1 MVYNRKVTRS
11 IVHLNGSGKKTTT
24 GEIMKK
30 CIQYIRVST
39 TKQQATSLG
48 LDAQQHA
55 IARFAEM
62 NGYEIVAKYQD
73 VDSGGNDDRPALM
86 EALEL
91 AKSQNIPVMVS
102 KLCRLSRSVHFVSG
116 LMAHNVPF
124 VVCSLGQEVPP
135 FLLHVVSALGEET
148 RRQTAIN
155 TRNALQ
161 QAKRNGVKL
170 GTHNQR
176 VLDGVKAKGQ
186 RTLDRMWP
194 HIQQAESEGITSIS
208 KTQQF
213 LNQRNIKTTRG
224 KAWTRGGVQKLLAR
238 IRKAEADGRL
248 TRQMQ
253 LFS

>member
-1 MVYNRKVTRS
+1 
-11 IVHLNGSGKKTTT
+11 
-24 GEIMKK
+24 MKK

-86 EALEL
+86 EALAL

-102 KLCRLSRSVHFVSG
+102 KLCRLSRSVHFISG
-116 LMAHNVPF
+116 LMVHNVPF

-186 RTLDRMWP
+186 KNLDRLWP
-194 HIQQAESEGITSIS
+194 HIQDAQNQGLTSRKEIADYLNENGILSV
-208 KTQQF
+208 
-213 LNQRNIKTTRG
+213 RG
-224 KAWTRGGVQKLLAR
+224 KTWNKGNISSLLR
-238 IRKAEADGRL
+238 RVKKALADGTL
-248 TRQMQ
+248 TRQAQ

>member
-1 MVYNRKVTRS
+1 
-11 IVHLNGSGKKTTT
+11 
-24 GEIMKK
+24 MKK

-55 IARFAEM
+55 IARFAEIE
-62 NGYEIVAKYQD
+62 GYEIVAKYQD
-73 VDSGGNDDRPALM
+73 VDSGGNDERPGLMDAL
-86 EALEL
+86 AL

-102 KLCRLSRSVHFVSG
+102 KLCRLSRSVYFISS

-124 VVCSLGQEVPP
+124 VVVEMGQEVPP
-135 FLLHVVSALGEET
+135 FMLHIVASVNQEL

-186 RTLDRMWP
+186 KNLDRLWP
-194 HIQQAESEGITSIS
+194 HIQNAQNQGLTSRKEIADYLNENGILSV
-208 KTQQF
+208 
-213 LNQRNIKTTRG
+213 RG
-224 KAWTRGGVQKLLAR
+224 KTWNKGNISSLLR
-238 IRKAEADGRL
+238 RVKKALADGTL
-248 TRQMQ
+248 TRQAQ